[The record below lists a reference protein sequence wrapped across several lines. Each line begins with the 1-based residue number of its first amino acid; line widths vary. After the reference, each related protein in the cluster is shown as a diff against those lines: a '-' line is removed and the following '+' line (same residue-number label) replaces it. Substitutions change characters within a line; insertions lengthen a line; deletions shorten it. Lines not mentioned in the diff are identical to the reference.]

1 MGVYY
6 THYLIPLDNSFR
18 PEPER
23 IAALIDALTGARF
36 IPRPE
41 AGDGPTYFLDDWG
54 REAAERSTPAA
65 PEPPKPWW
73 KRIFASSAP
82 ARTNLLDLV
91 NIHRPFAIPLT
102 EESLAALADRAVTV
116 GWTIEYP
123 FAKGLA
129 YPFEQS
135 PSRDDPPN
143 YRLLI
148 EASEDFRTET
158 IDHYDETGAI
168 DPHCRCG
175 EDLSYMRAPFEDLA
189 IRRLCPSC
197 GASFEP
203 REKLVTFTNGATGE
217 SEVIHGG
224 ICYRFAVVVDCGK
237 SVPPAIEDGKEGKL
251 SRRFLDACSEALGVE
266 LYELGS
272 YS

>member
-6 THYLIPLDNSFR
+6 VHYLIPLDNSFR
-18 PEPER
+18 PEPQR
-23 IAALIDALTGARF
+23 IAALIDALAAARF

-41 AGDGPTYFLDDWG
+41 AGDGPSYLLDDWR
-54 REAAERSTPAA
+54 REAAERTTSAA
-65 PEPPKPWW
+65 QEPPKPWW
-73 KRIFASSAP
+73 KRIFGSKAP
-82 ARTNLLDLV
+82 EQPPVLDLV
-91 NIHRPFAIPLT
+91 DVERPFAVPLT
-102 EESLAALADRAVTV
+102 EESFAALADRAVTV
-116 GWTIEYP
+116 GWTIEDP
-123 FAKGLA
+123 LANGLA
-129 YPFEQS
+129 YPFEQR

-158 IDHYDETGAI
+158 INCYDDTGTV

-175 EDLSYMRAPFEDLA
+175 EDLSYSRAPFEDVA

-197 GASFEP
+197 GARFEP
-203 REKLVTFTNGATGE
+203 RERLVTFTNGATGE
-217 SEVIHGG
+217 SQTIHGG
-224 ICYRFAVVVDCGK
+224 ICYRFAVAIDCEK
-237 SVPPAIEDGKEGKL
+237 SIPPAIEDGKEGKL